1 MHNVI
6 THGNRSPAT
15 LARIAVIG
23 MGYTGLGTSIALA
36 KRGHTVTCVDTNPE
50 KVTLLSKGRSP
61 LFEPGFSG
69 EIAALS
75 RRHRLIASIDTPA
88 AVRDADIIFLSVG
101 TPSQPD
107 GSLDTTQLGAACLSV
122 GEGLRG
128 RRRQLVV
135 VKSTVVP
142 GTTESVVI
150 PALESKSSLHA
161 GDFGVCVNPEFLREG
176 HALEDSLRPSHIVI
190 GERDRA
196 SGNALLRI
204 YAGFACPK
212 VRTSVRIA
220 EAVKYAT
227 NAFLATKVTFANEL
241 ANICTRLGLDV
252 DEVLRGMSLDPRINP
267 RHLVPGVGFGG
278 SCFPKDLRA
287 LVSLSRGVG
296 YEPFLLTTT
305 LSVNE
310 RQHMEAV
317 RLLENEL
324 RPLSGKRV
332 AILGLAFKGGT
343 DDVRESKALA
353 VASELLLRGA
363 HVVGYDPKAAAN
375 FTKAFRGVEIAATVE
390 DALRGSDACIIQ
402 AAWPEFSRLGPKQFA
417 LMQTPIVID
426 GRRTWTP
433 RRVPKGIR
441 YRRIG

>member
-1 MHNVI
+1 MLGLSDIEDSRPLQQFIEFLRSRDAAGMTLLQFEVPVEVILDRPLPSRGHDQNLFDTALHRLFDHVLNRGLVDNRQHFLGLVPRVRKKSCPEARSRNDRFHERPPTIIAFYNALHNVI

-69 EIAALS
+69 EIA
-75 RRHRLIASIDTPA
+75 
-88 AVRDADIIFLSVG
+88 
-101 TPSQPD
+101 
-107 GSLDTTQLGAACLSV
+107 
-122 GEGLRG
+122 
-128 RRRQLVV
+128 
-135 VKSTVVP
+135 
-142 GTTESVVI
+142 
-150 PALESKSSLHA
+150 ALESKSSLHA

-241 ANICTRLGLDV
+241 ANIC
-252 DEVLRGMSLDPRINP
+252 
-267 RHLVPGVGFGG
+267 
-278 SCFPKDLRA
+278 
-287 LVSLSRGVG
+287 
-296 YEPFLLTTT
+296 
-305 LSVNE
+305 
-310 RQHMEAV
+310 
-317 RLLENEL
+317 
-324 RPLSGKRV
+324 
-332 AILGLAFKGGT
+332 IL
-343 DDVRESKALA
+343 
-353 VASELLLRGA
+353 
-363 HVVGYDPKAAAN
+363 
-375 FTKAFRGVEIAATVE
+375 
-390 DALRGSDACIIQ
+390 
-402 AAWPEFSRLGPKQFA
+402 
-417 LMQTPIVID
+417 
-426 GRRTWTP
+426 
-433 RRVPKGIR
+433 
-441 YRRIG
+441 